1 LSEKDQ
7 TVTAVNN
14 ALDANAGKKGALLP
28 ILHHIQ
34 DAIGYVP
41 EGGIER
47 IGKSLGLSRAEVH
60 GVISFYHHFRTA
72 PPGKKVIQVC
82 RSEACKSMGG
92 DDVAEALK
100 TKLGIDFHQTSSD
113 GEYSLEAVYCLGH
126 CACAP
131 ALMVNDVPLAKVT
144 PSRVDEVIAMGE
156 I

>member
-1 LSEKDQ
+1 MSEKDQ
-7 TVTAVNN
+7 TVTAVDN
-14 ALDANAGKKGALLP
+14 ALDANAGKEGALLP

-41 EGGIER
+41 EDGIER

-60 GVISFYHHFRTA
+60 GVISFYHHFRTS

-131 ALMVNDVPLAKVT
+131 ALMVNDVPLARVT
-144 PSRVDEVIAMGE
+144 ASRIDEVIAMGE

>member
-1 LSEKDQ
+1 MSEKDQ

-14 ALDANAGKKGALLP
+14 ALDANSAKEGALLP

-41 EGGIER
+41 EDGIEL

-60 GVISFYHHFRTA
+60 GVISFYHHFRTS

-131 ALMVNDVPLAKVT
+131 ALMVNDVPLARVT
-144 PSRVDEVIAMGE
+144 ASRVDEVIAMGE

>member
-131 ALMVNDVPLAKVT
+131 ALMLNDVPLARVT
-144 PSRVDEVIAMGE
+144 ASRVDEVIAMGE